1 MKKIISAAFG
11 TALFLASAA
20 PSFAA
25 NSISIIDTGAESWNI
40 GAVLKLRRTEVRNP
54 QTAKVTNSITN
65 NVNSGHNQV
74 NNNTKVLGDVA
85 SGDAT
90 SLTDVLTDVN
100 NSDITVN
107 GCGCEEDND
116 ITIDQTGYKS
126 KNIAVIVDA
135 QSIKVNNRQNATI
148 VNTVNNNVNSGYNQ
162 TNNNTRVEGGVS
174 SGNASSTTIITN
186 VANTSAITVN
196 P

>member
-11 TALFLASAA
+11 AALFLASAA

-100 NSDITVN
+100 N
-107 GCGCEEDND
+107 
-116 ITIDQTGYKS
+116 
-126 KNIAVIVDA
+126 
-135 QSIKVNNRQNATI
+135 
-148 VNTVNNNVNSGYNQ
+148 NVNSGYNQ